1 MSEIAGLNQTH
12 MTTLAA
18 FGNNMKQPSYVY
30 GTNNWA
36 NHKKIIIHYNYN
48 LKQDKLWLYWDS
60 YRQLPLL
67 TRFQRDRSKVVIT
80 YAHYLV
86 PSYPGLLMI
95 THY

>member
-60 YRQLPLL
+60 YPLL
-67 TRFQRDRSKVVIT
+67 DSSEVTTWGQVFFFTQPIMNQQQS
-80 YAHYLV
+80 HY
-86 PSYPGLLMI
+86 
-95 THY
+95 